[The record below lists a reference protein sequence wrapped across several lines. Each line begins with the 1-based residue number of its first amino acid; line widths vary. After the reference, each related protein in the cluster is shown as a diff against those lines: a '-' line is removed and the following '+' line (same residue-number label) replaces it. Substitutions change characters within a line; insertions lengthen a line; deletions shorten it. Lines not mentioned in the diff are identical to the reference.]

1 MADLRILR
9 TYRYIDKNP
18 VIDVMRTALQ
28 DVGIG
33 VEKKRLRI
41 AAEISGL
48 SHSCLEG
55 LFHGETRNPQHRT
68 VYGLMSSIGFK
79 ETWVVEREIDIDKE
93 REIARAW
100 LAKQEKAPKK
110 PKPRKRLA
118 KRKRKA

>member
-68 VYGLMSSIGFK
+68 VLGLMTSIGYK
-79 ETWVVEREIDIDKE
+79 ETWTVDREIDIDKE
-93 REIARAW
+93 REVARAW
-100 LAKQEKAPKK
+100 LAKQEKK
-110 PKPRKRLA
+110 PARKRLA
-118 KRKRKA
+118 KRRK

>member
-48 SHSCLEG
+48 SHSCLEA

-68 VYGLMSSIGFK
+68 VMGLMTSIGYK
-79 ETWVVEREIDIDKE
+79 ESWTVEKEIDIDKE

-110 PKPRKRLA
+110 PAAKRLQ

>member
-33 VEKKRLRI
+33 VEKRRLRI

-48 SHSCLEG
+48 SHSCLEA

-68 VYGLMSSIGFK
+68 VMGLMTSIGYK
-79 ETWVVEREIDIDKE
+79 ESWTVEKEIDIDKE

-100 LAKQEKAPKK
+100 LAKQDKK
-110 PKPRKRLA
+110 PAAKKRLP